1 MYHKYHM
8 VSMVPIFFRILLDST
23 IEFKIILVTQIIQLQ
38 GSVSFIISGEP
49 KESEWVLIAVIYNLF
64 E

>member
-1 MYHKYHM
+1 
-8 VSMVPIFFRILLDST
+8 MVPILFRILLDST
-23 IEFKIILVTQIIQLQ
+23 IEFKIILVTQIIQ
-38 GSVSFIISGEP
+38 GSVSFIISSEP

>member
-8 VSMVPIFFRILLDST
+8 VSMVPILFRILLDST
-23 IEFKIILVTQIIQLQ
+23 IEFKIILVTQIIQ
-38 GSVSFIISGEP
+38 GSVSFIISSEP

>member
-8 VSMVPIFFRILLDST
+8 VSMVPILFRILLDST
-23 IEFKIILVTQIIQLQ
+23 IEFKTILVTQINQ
-38 GSVSFIISGEP
+38 GSVSFIISSEP

>member
-8 VSMVPIFFRILLDST
+8 VSMVPILFRILLDST
-23 IEFKIILVTQIIQLQ
+23 IEFKIIVVTQIIQ
-38 GSVSFIISGEP
+38 GSVSFIISSEP

>member
-8 VSMVPIFFRILLDST
+8 VSMVPILFRILLDST
-23 IEFKIILVTQIIQLQ
+23 IKFKIILVTQIIQ
-38 GSVSFIISGEP
+38 GSVSFIISSEP